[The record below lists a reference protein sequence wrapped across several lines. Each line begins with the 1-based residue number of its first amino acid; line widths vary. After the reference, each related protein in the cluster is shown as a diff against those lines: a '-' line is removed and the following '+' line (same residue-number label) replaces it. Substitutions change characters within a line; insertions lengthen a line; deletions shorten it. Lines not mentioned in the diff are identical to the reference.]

1 MKHDKIIRHMTKCDV
16 CIWHRENWAAL
27 CCAHSPD
34 LSGAWISTCSLV
46 PQEWGENCFDYL
58 HLEEGYKKD
67 GEASSDLAC
76 AHALGPEPRACGFSG
91 IGTCWCCCC
100 CSPPARWGLL
110 DFIRAVPPPPPPPH
124 PPPPPPPRSPDPSGH
139 SWTSTASARSQWA
152 LPDLHREQIPVGTAG
167 PPPRAPDP
175 TGTAGPQPRLPG
187 RSGHC
192 RTSTA
197 SSRSQWALPDL
208 NGQIECQKIC
218 QIECQNICHIECQ
231 KICQIECQ
239 KICQIECQKICQ
251 NICQIECQK
260 ICQIECQKICQIE
273 CQKICQNNARRYARR
288 YVR

>member
-1 MKHDKIIRHMTKCDV
+1 MWCVYLTSRELSCAMLCSFTGSFCGLNFHMF
-16 CIWHRENWAAL
+16 
-27 CCAHSPD
+27 
-34 LSGAWISTCSLV
+34 SGSTGVGGELLRL
-46 PQEWGENCFDYL
+46 PPPGGGLQEGWWGEQWPRMC
-58 HLEEGYKKD
+58 
-67 GEASSDLAC
+67 AC
-76 AHALGPEPRACGFSG
+76 PGSRTQSMWFLRHWDVLVLLLFP
-91 IGTCWCCCC
+91 TCQVRVVRFYQS
-100 CSPPARWGLL
+100 CS
-110 DFIRAVPPPPPPPH
+110 PPPPPPPH

-197 SSRSQWALPDL
+197 SSRSQWALSDL

-218 QIECQNICHIECQ
+218 QIE
-231 KICQIECQ
+231 
-239 KICQIECQKICQ
+239 
-251 NICQIECQK
+251 CQIECQK

-273 CQKICQNNARRYARR
+273 CQKICQKICQNICQKICQIECQKICQIECQKICQ
-288 YVR
+288 